1 MQDDQNNTFRRID
14 PAEGRNTVIGLI
26 AANVVVYLF
35 TAGSPALFNLLALS
49 TGSLRHGYWFELVTA
64 MFVHGNFWHI
74 LLNMWALYIFGTIVA
89 PLLGRARFLALY
101 FISGLVGNLV
111 YVAVY
116 WNIGAS
122 LVGASGAIFG
132 VMMAVAILTPN
143 IPFVLLLFPVPIKA
157 RTLVVVFAII
167 EILNEISGS
176 EDSVAH
182 LAHLGGFVGGYLFVR
197 LVLKRGFRFDMPSFM
212 RPRPKL
218 WKNDADEPRDSG
230 RNRLDSLLDKISRHG
245 INSLTPE
252 EMDFLRQARERMR
265 GDRES
270 R

>member
-1 MQDDQNNTFRRID
+1 MQDGQNNIFRRID
-14 PAEGRNTVIGLI
+14 PAEGRKTVIGLI

-35 TAGSPALFNLLALS
+35 TAGSPTLFNLLALS
-49 TGSLRHGYWFELVTA
+49 TGNLRHGYWFELVTA
-64 MFVHGNFWHI
+64 MFVHGSFWH
-74 LLNMWALYIFGTIVA
+74 LLFNMWALYLFGTIVA

-101 FISGLVGNLV
+101 FISGLLGNLV

-143 IPFVLLLFPVPIKA
+143 IQFMMLIFQMPIKA
-157 RTLVVVFAII
+157 RTLAVVFAII
-167 EILNEISGS
+167 ELLNEISGS
-176 EDSVAH
+176 MDSVAH
-182 LAHLGGFVGGYLFVR
+182 LAHLGGFVGGYLFVKLALRRKSR
-197 LVLKRGFRFDMPSFM
+197 LNLFHFR
-212 RPRPKL
+212 RPGPKL
-218 WKNDADEPRDSG
+218 WKNDEDGPRDPG